1 MNLKA
6 VNNRRIIVWLTCAFL
21 GNWLAAQS
29 FTKAYYFEG
38 DEIVFEFDRR
48 AYKEAFEKGSGEK
61 LEFADLKIHEVIV
74 AGNVSNWSKDNW
86 RMKKISRNRYQ
97 LRKKIWEFNDPFNWE
112 FKFLVNGRYVTIPQ
126 ITTIEGKIHAN
137 DFLEDTYNLK
147 LYDVKPDI
155 DGNAYFYLKGHL
167 HAAQVILAGSF
178 NGWDEESLRM
188 SRTDDGW
195 EVRIQLTPG
204 EYHYKFIAD
213 GQWLHDPANPRKVRN
228 EHGTFNSI
236 LKISK
241 LINFQLAGFS
251 SAKQV
256 ILAGSF
262 NGWNEAKTKMRQ
274 QDGRWMISMDL
285 SAGKHYYKFI
295 VDGNWIVDP
304 SNPLTEKDRE
314 GNVNSILL
322 VR

>member
-1 MNLKA
+1 MNLE
-6 VNNRRIIVWLTCAFL
+6 IINTKRTWLWLAGVFL
-21 GNWLAAQS
+21 AHWLAAQS
-29 FTKAYYFEG
+29 FSKGYYFEE

-48 AYKEAFEKGSGEK
+48 EYKEAFEKGTGEK
-61 LEFADLKIHEVIV
+61 LAFSDLKIHEVIV
-74 AGNVSNWSKDNW
+74 SGNVSNWSKDNW
-86 RMKKISRNRYQ
+86 RMKKISRNKYQ

-147 LYDVKPDI
+147 LYDIKPDI
-155 DGNAYFYLKGHL
+155 DGNAYFYLKGYL
-167 HAAQVILAGSF
+167 NAAQVILAGSF

-195 EVRIQLTPG
+195 EVRIRLTPG

-213 GQWLHDPANPRKVRN
+213 GQWLHDPGNPRKIRN

-236 LKISK
+236 LQISK

-251 SAKQV
+251 QAKEV
-256 ILAGSF
+256 VLAGSF
-262 NGWNEAKTKMRQ
+262 NGWNEKKTKMAQ

-304 SNPLTEKDRE
+304 ANPLTEKDRE